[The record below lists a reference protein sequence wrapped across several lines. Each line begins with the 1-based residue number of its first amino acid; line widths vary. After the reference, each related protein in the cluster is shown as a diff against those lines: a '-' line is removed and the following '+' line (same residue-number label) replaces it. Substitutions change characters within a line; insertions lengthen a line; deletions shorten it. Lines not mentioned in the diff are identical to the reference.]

1 MPSSF
6 VTNDALSI
14 TAAVATGKTVT
25 GSGVVTVS
33 DAILSTQ
40 AFSGLPSGTVFSLGG
55 VASATAMPSSFVTN
69 AALSITAAIANG
81 KTITGSGVVTV
92 SDAILSAQTF
102 GNLPSGTVFSLG
114 GVASA
119 TAMPSSFVTNAALS
133 ITAAI
138 ANGKTITGSGDVT
151 VSAMASNTDLSG
163 ISVSGIKTAQF
174 SASVT
179 YVASLSGWVVTVAAI
194 FTLTISATYISGVS
208 VSGAGSVTV
217 TTMAADTNLA
227 NITVSGTKT
236 AQFSAD
242 VTYVASLS
250 GWAVTVIN
258 SLNLTVSAA
267 YISGVSVS
275 GDGYVTVSTAIA
287 TTQSFSGLP
296 EGTVFS
302 LGGVADTAM
311 PTTFV
316 TNAALSIT
324 ASVANNKTITG
335 SGIVT
340 VSTAISST
348 QNFTDLPNGTVFS
361 LGGVADTAM
370 PTSFVT
376 NDALSITAVVAS
388 GKTITGS
395 GSITVNSK
403 LAGTQDFSGLPN
415 GTDFTGG
422 SGNASASFNGNLPA
436 SFIFGGIVTYYVTVV
451 SVVGKTITGSG
462 NIIITNWAG
471 VTTGDFSNIDVSN
484 LTYTIDSNV
493 SAFSGKLKNSSNVIN
508 LNVKTSI
515 SFTIAHNDIIEVS
528 SYGISGLPAII
539 VTKIGAGTLTL
550 LYIDGTRVVFDA
562 STNNPYF
569 TDTRLSTL
577 LTLPSNTE
585 YRLTKSNGTIQIDIV

>member
-1 MPSSF
+1 
-6 VTNDALSI
+6 
-14 TAAVATGKTVT
+14 
-25 GSGVVTVS
+25 
-33 DAILSTQ
+33 
-40 AFSGLPSGTVFSLGG
+40 
-55 VASATAMPSSFVTN
+55 MPSSFVTN
-69 AALSITAAIANG
+69 AALSITAAVATG
-81 KTITGSGVVTV
+81 KI
-92 SDAILSAQTF
+92 
-102 GNLPSGTVFSLG
+102 
-114 GVASA
+114 
-119 TAMPSSFVTNAALS
+119 
-133 ITAAI
+133 
-138 ANGKTITGSGDVT
+138 ITGSGDVT
-151 VSAMASNTDLSG
+151 VTAMASNTDLSG
-163 ISVSGIKTAQF
+163 ISVSGTKTAQF

-179 YVASLSGWVVTVAAI
+179 YVASLSGWVVTVAST
-194 FTLTISATYISGVS
+194 FTLTVSATYISAVS

-217 TTMAADTNLA
+217 TAMASNTDLSG
-227 NITVSGTKT
+227 ISVSGTKT
-236 AQFSAD
+236 AQFSTD
-242 VTYVASLS
+242 VTYLGQGASLY
-250 GWAVTVIN
+250 GWAVTVAVGVT
-258 SLNLTVSAA
+258 LTVSAA
-267 YISGVSVS
+267 YISGVTVS
-275 GDGYVTVSTAIA
+275 GDGAVNVSTAIA

-311 PTTFV
+311 PASFS

-324 ASVANNKTITG
+324 AAVANNKIING

-348 QNFTDLPNGTVFS
+348 QNFADLPNGTIFNA
-361 LGGVADTAM
+361 GGVADTAM
-370 PTSFVT
+370 PTTFET
-376 NDALSITAVVAS
+376 NAALSITAAVAT

-395 GSITVNSK
+395 GVVTVNSK

-415 GTDFTGG
+415 GTEFTGG
-422 SGNASASFNGNLPA
+422 SGNATTSFNGNLPA

-451 SVVGKTITGSG
+451 SVVGKTITGAG

-493 SAFSGKLKNSSNVIN
+493 SAFSGKLKNSSDIIN

-515 SFTIAHNDIIEVS
+515 TFSIAHNSVIEVS
-528 SYGISGLPAII
+528 SYGVSGLPAVI

-585 YRLTKSNGTIQIDIV
+585 YRLTKSNGTIQINTV